1 MKLHFEHFGTGD
13 PLLILHGF
21 LGMSDNWHSL
31 GKRFAE
37 DYSVI
42 IPDLRNHGRS
52 PHSDDFGME
61 LMVKDIIDLLNDEHI
76 GKVNVIGHSMGG
88 RIVMWLAINHP
99 ELLKKCIVVDI
110 GPGLLPRDLLIGTIL
125 DIMNHVDL
133 DQYKSLSEIELKLSE
148 SIEQKQIVQF
158 VLKNIKRDINRNS
171 FTWKP
176 NVKVLQENAW
186 KISVPLKINHIVKT
200 EMLFIKGEFS
210 KYIDQ
215 NHPEEIYNYFPN
227 AKLIEIKNSGHWV
240 HADNPQA
247 FYEESTR
254 FLNGSH

>member
-1 MKLHFEHFGTGD
+1 MKLFFERFGTGD

-52 PHSDDFGME
+52 PHSDDFGMQ
-61 LMVKDIIDLLNDEHI
+61 LMVEDLIDLLNDEHL

-88 RIVMWLAINHP
+88 RIVLWLAINHP

-110 GPGLLPRDLLIGTIL
+110 GPGLLPRDILIGTIL
-125 DIMNHVDL
+125 DIMNHIDL
-133 DQYKSLSEIELKLSE
+133 GQFKSLREIELKLSE
-148 SIEQKQIVQF
+148 SIEERQIVQF
-158 VLKNIKRDINRNS
+158 ILKNIKRDINRNS
-171 FTWKP
+171 FIWKP
-176 NVKVLQENAW
+176 NIKSLQENAW
-186 KISVPLKINHIVKT
+186 KISESLVINQPVNKEI
-200 EMLFIKGEFS
+200 LFMKGEFS

-215 NHPEEIYNYFPN
+215 NHPEQIYNYFPN
-227 AKLIEIKNSGHWV
+227 ARLIEIKNSGHWV
-240 HADNPQA
+240 HSDNPQS
-247 FYEESTR
+247 FYEESIR
-254 FLNGSH
+254 FLIGRP